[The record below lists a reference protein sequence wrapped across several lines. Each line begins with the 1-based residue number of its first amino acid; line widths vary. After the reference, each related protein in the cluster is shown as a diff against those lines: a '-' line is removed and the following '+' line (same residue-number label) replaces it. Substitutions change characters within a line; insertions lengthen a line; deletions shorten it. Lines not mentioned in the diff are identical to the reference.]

1 MIDIQ
6 IEKSELI
13 DVIESIVKE
22 KCMLKVTMH
31 VNFSD

>member
-22 KCMLKVTMH
+22 KCMLKVTM
-31 VNFSD
+31 